1 VAGSAQSNEAEQ
13 ITTADTVDW
22 QRHLPKAPRRRLDMR
37 TKLLAIGFALS
48 SLFFFQSQ
56 AQSADS
62 GFPKGKLSTA

>member
-1 VAGSAQSNEAEQ
+1 
-13 ITTADTVDW
+13 
-22 QRHLPKAPRRRLDMR
+22 MR